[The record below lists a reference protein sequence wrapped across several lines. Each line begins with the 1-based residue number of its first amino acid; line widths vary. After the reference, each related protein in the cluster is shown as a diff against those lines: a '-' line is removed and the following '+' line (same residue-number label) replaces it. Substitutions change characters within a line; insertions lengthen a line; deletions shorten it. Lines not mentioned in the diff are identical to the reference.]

1 MIELG
6 FNYRNKIDHLLFCC
20 TEYRV
25 HIFYMVKKDTIV
37 EYKFTKA
44 KAIYTFTYSPSIYI

>member
-6 FNYRNKIDHLLFCC
+6 FNYRKRIDHLLFCC
-20 TEYRV
+20 TTEYLL
-25 HIFYMVKKDTIV
+25 YMVKKDTIV